1 MSSRLPA
8 EMVTNSTHVS
18 GPATCTNLVIRN
30 ESEKDEAAEV
40 SHNCCNS
47 QIDEKRSDLD
57 NNSLYSISTVEAE
70 ENAAR
75 PLQHYCK
82 KGNKWNHDE
91 ALEIKNCPPSLS
103 TTARRQG
110 RQDICIVG
118 SGTYEFAENG
128 LSPKYWSNIKEK
140 RRFHRHG
147 QGPLALNKSC
157 LLYLKS
163 LDQDTSLA
171 QLKDKSSHLLTAQ
184 CPFDAIDERHYET
197 SSSAGGEF
205 ESFHRDSS
213 FNHGRE
219 IKYSHVLQESTSC
232 IKKHSRVCSETAGE
246 EFSWITIWYDGSGDK
261 EDENAGGCGQSTT
274 RA

>member
-1 MSSRLPA
+1 MPSRLPA

-18 GPATCTNLVIRN
+18 GPATCTSLVIRN
-30 ESEKDEAAEV
+30 ESEEDEAAQV
-40 SHNCCNS
+40 SHNCYNS
-47 QIDEKRSDLD
+47 QIDEKRSDQE

-70 ENAAR
+70 DNAAR
-75 PLQHYCK
+75 PLQQYCK

-91 ALEIKNCPPSLS
+91 ALEIKTCPPSLS
-103 TTARRQG
+103 TAARRQG

-128 LSPKYWSNIKEK
+128 LSPKYRSKIKEK
-140 RRFHRHG
+140 RTFHRHG

-157 LLYLKS
+157 LLYLRS

-171 QLKDKSSHLLTAQ
+171 QLKDKNNHLLTAQ
-184 CPFDAIDERHYET
+184 CPSDAIDGRHYET
-197 SSSAGGEF
+197 SLSAGGEF
-205 ESFHRDSS
+205 DSVPRDSS
-213 FNHGRE
+213 LTHDNE

-232 IKKHSRVCSETAGE
+232 IRRHSRVCSETAGE
-246 EFSWITIWYDGSGDK
+246 ELSWITIWYDGSGDK
-261 EDENAGGCGQSTT
+261 EDENGGGCGQSTT